1 MNKVGLHACYLR
13 ETPYEWDVPASIELA
28 GKYGCDVFEVALATI
43 IDLAPAQRA
52 EIKSRAAAL
61 GVTLSV
67 NGGLD
72 ARTDLSSSDAA
83 IRRAGIEKMARALH
97 AIHEIG
103 AEIFCGI
110 NYTAWLVR
118 PERLLTYDEKQ
129 KHWDYAVQ
137 CMREVIKV
145 AEDCNVRY
153 CFEIVN
159 RYEEYLL
166 NTAKEGV
173 AFAEQVGSPNAQL
186 LLDTF
191 HMNMEEDNMLQAMA
205 YAQERGRFGH
215 LHAGESNRRIPGLGA
230 SNIDWPKVFQTIHQ
244 IGYDKYIVMEPFVR
258 MGLATS
264 MNTCVWR
271 DMTQN
276 HTMEAFMD
284 DVSRG
289 ISFLKHG
296 LKSDREAEK

>member
-13 ETPYEWDVPASIELA
+13 ETPYEWDVPASIKLA
-28 GKYGCDVFEVALATI
+28 KDYGCDVFEVTLATI
-43 IDLAPAQRA
+43 INLSSTQRK
-52 EIKSRAAAL
+52 EIKSCAEAL
-61 GVTLSV
+61 GITLSV

-72 ARTDLSSSDAA
+72 ARTDIASNDAEV
-83 IRRAGIEKMARALH
+83 RRAGVQKLTAALQ
-97 AIHEIG
+97 AIHEVG
-103 AEIFCGI
+103 ANLFCGI
-110 NYTAWLVR
+110 NYTAWLAR

-137 CMREVIKV
+137 CMKEVIRV
-145 AEDCNVRY
+145 AEDYNIRY

-166 NTAKEGV
+166 NTVAEGV
-173 AFAEQVGSPNAQL
+173 AFAEQVGSPCAQL

-191 HMNMEEDNMLQAMA
+191 HMNIEEDDMLQAMA
-205 YAQERGRFGH
+205 YAQKMGRFGH
-215 LHAGESNRRIPGLGA
+215 LHVGESNRRIPGLGL
-230 SNIDWPKVFQTIHQ
+230 SNIDWQNVFLTINQ

-276 HTMEAFMD
+276 QTIEAFMD
-284 DVSRG
+284 DVNRG
-289 ISFLKHG
+289 VSFLKKG
-296 LKSDREAEK
+296 LKQNEEAQK